1 MIAVLNII
9 GNKTDTM
16 TTYIIN
22 YKDLQNVG
30 MTHRLALPTLVALC
44 SIALNKTTLG
54 SLVILGEIGI
64 TGNGL
69 KVDEL
74 TTRFKPV

>member
-1 MIAVLNII
+1 M
-9 GNKTDTM
+9 
-16 TTYIIN
+16 
-22 YKDLQNVG
+22 
-30 MTHRLALPTLVALC
+30 ALC